1 MASGARPRSRVALLR
16 RGCLEETAML
26 TPLAVLALLVTLAI
40 GTSALAVAPLPVTA
54 DAPNEI
60 SGSGPPG

>member
-1 MASGARPRSRVALLR
+1 
-16 RGCLEETAML
+16 ML

>member
-1 MASGARPRSRVALLR
+1 
-16 RGCLEETAML
+16 ML

-40 GTSALAVAPLPVTA
+40 GTSALAVAPPPVTA
-54 DAPNEI
+54 DASNEI